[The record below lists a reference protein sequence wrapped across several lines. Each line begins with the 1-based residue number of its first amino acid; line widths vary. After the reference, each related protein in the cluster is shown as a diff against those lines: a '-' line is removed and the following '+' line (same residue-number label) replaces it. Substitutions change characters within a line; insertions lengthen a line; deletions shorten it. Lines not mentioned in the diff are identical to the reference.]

1 MKDLIELQK
10 KHYNE
15 MRCAVWENKMNE
27 VYENQGFT
35 FSTCGV
41 LDDGQI
47 MTNIYK
53 SPLGSG
59 IYLTKSDA
67 GKFLREL
74 PKTKRNY
81 DVSYLKG
88 STMIKWSHGE
98 LNITIYVKHDVG
110 EQFTIGTV
118 YENEKVDE
126 IIKNYTKNY

>member
-1 MKDLIELQK
+1 MKDLVELQK

-59 IYLTKSDA
+59 IYLTKQDA

-118 YENEKVDE
+118 YENDKVDE

>member
-1 MKDLIELQK
+1 MKDLIALQK
-10 KHYNE
+10 KHDNE
-15 MRCAVWENKMNE
+15 MRCAVLENKMNSA
-27 VYENQGFT
+27 YRNRGFT
-35 FSTCGV
+35 FSMCGV

-47 MTNIYK
+47 MTNVYK

-59 IYLTKSDA
+59 IYLTKQDA
-67 GKFLREL
+67 GKILREL

-98 LNITIYVKHDVG
+98 MNITIYVKHEDG
-110 EQFTIGTV
+110 EHFPIGTV
-118 YENEKVDE
+118 YENDKVDE

>member
-59 IYLTKSDA
+59 IYITKQDA

-81 DVSYLKG
+81 DVSYLKD

-98 LNITIYVKHDVG
+98 LSIIIYVKH
-110 EQFTIGTV
+110 EAEEHFTIGTV
-118 YENEKVDE
+118 YENDKVDE

>member
-59 IYLTKSDA
+59 IYLTKQDA

-74 PKTKRNY
+74 PKTKRKY
-81 DVSYLKG
+81 DVSYLKD

-98 LNITIYVKHDVG
+98 LNITIYVKHDVV

>member
-15 MRCAVWENKMNE
+15 MRCAVWGNKMNE

-59 IYLTKSDA
+59 IYLTKQDA

-126 IIKNYTKNY
+126 IIKNYTRNY